1 MCHRLAYDD
10 QVTIATFHLE
20 GHAQISYQI
29 LWEEEGELTWDQF
42 RDRVLVR
49 FVPYAFN
56 DYIGE
61 LIKLQL
67 TGSVAEYQIQFETLL
82 SKTKGIPRD
91 QLTSSFVS
99 GLKEYITYSVQSKE
113 PQTVHQAVSYA
124 KKYEQRLEFRKK
136 RYQLSE
142 RRMHYNATPS
152 NEIKNTGKTG
162 SSWKGAGDKDATLKL
177 NSLQQSS
184 QNQEV
189 DSK

>member
-1 MCHRLAYDD
+1 M
-10 QVTIATFHLE
+10 
-20 GHAQISYQI
+20 
-29 LWEEEGELTWDQF
+29 
-42 RDRVLVR
+42 LVR
-49 FVPYAFN
+49 FGPYAFN

-91 QLTSSFVS
+91 QLTSYFVS

-124 KKYEQRLEFRKK
+124 KKYEQRLESRKK

-142 RRMHYNATPS
+142 RRMYYNATPY
-152 NEIKNTGKTG
+152 NENKNTGKTG
-162 SSWKGAGDKDATLKL
+162 SSWKGAGDMDTTLKL
-177 NSLQQSS
+177 NSLQQVHKIKKWTPSEIRERRAKGLCF
-184 QNQEV
+184 NCKE
-189 DSK
+189 K